1 MAAAHPSTPTGPSLV
16 VIDASAW
23 VSRITLQDSN
33 HPAALSWIDR
43 HLLNGGLF
51 VAPILLVT
59 ETAATVSRISG
70 LSARGHLAA
79 SGLYAM
85 PEMSLVQID
94 QALVDKATEL
104 AANLGL
110 RGADAYYVAV
120 AKILDL
126 PLVTFDKEQLSRASS
141 VIETIRPQ
149 HPAR

>member
-1 MAAAHPSTPTGPSLV
+1 MAATHASTPPGPSLV

-23 VSRITLQDSN
+23 VSRIMLQDSN
-33 HPAALSWIDR
+33 HLAALSWIDR
-43 HLLNGGLF
+43 HLLNGGLL

-59 ETAATVSRISG
+59 ETAATISRITG

-79 SGLYAM
+79 HGLYAM

-94 QALVDKATEL
+94 QALVDEATDL
-104 AANLGL
+104 ASNLGL

-120 AKILDL
+120 AKTLGL
-126 PLVTFDKEQLSRASS
+126 SLVTFDKEQLSKASA

-149 HPAR
+149 HPTR